1 MTEIIEAE
9 LVADDP
15 PTPSWRIVRPLGSY
29 QLYGLAWVND
39 DSVWLRQLSRLPYP
53 AATHGATLLAV
64 DRIRGYLLLVN
75 PENNHAEIL
84 NPYNAEDFLDAQG
97 LCLWQETLWFCRAE
111 SVYVCQLPDF
121 TPQVFT
127 RLTYPV
133 HGVTVDAN
141 GVYVTCQKSG
151 YIHQLAHKTGDLI
164 RKIPQPGIGPENL
177 TLASN
182 YLWVCDQLEQT
193 VYQLD
198 ITTGKVQSAAL
209 TPFTNPT
216 AISLD
221 PEGNVW
227 LTYAGEEPYLRDNP
241 NNLNNP
247 LELDYRDYTY
257 IHPLVFQPNAADYY
271 TLSNGYLIE
280 MCYLE
285 EISPLDETYL
295 DNLEWRISLPVDT
308 LRQRLIKAEPLGTPY
323 QVETVGNHQVAVFH
337 FPELRSPEARLFGW
351 RAWVEV
357 RGIKYHLTPDD
368 VPRGESLSTEFAAK
382 YLTDDDDLAMDHPL
396 VQAAARE
403 AIGTETNILRQML
416 KIRNYVYDRLSYS
429 LTPMIDTPDVVLER
443 GVGSC
448 GEYVG
453 VLLALARLNGIA
465 CRTVGR
471 YKCPP
476 TPEQIGIPLTATYN
490 HVWLEFYVPGI
501 GWLPMESNPDD
512 VVERG
517 PYPTRFFMGLPWY
530 HIEMS
535 KGIPFETTNYRDK
548 GVRIGNLA
556 LNHVRFTIL
565 AELPPHSTS

>member
-1 MTEIIEAE
+1 MSEIIESE
-9 LVADDP
+9 LVVDHP

-29 QLYGLAWVND
+29 QLFGLAWVND
-39 DSVWLRQLSRLPYP
+39 DSAWLPQLSRLPYS
-53 AATHGATLLAV
+53 AATHGATLLAL
-64 DRIRGYLLLVN
+64 DRIRGYLLLIN
-75 PENNHAEIL
+75 PENDHAEIL
-84 NPYNAEDFLDAQG
+84 NPYHAEDFLDAQG
-97 LCLWQETLWFCRAE
+97 LCLWQETLWFCRDE

-133 HGVTVDAN
+133 HGVTVDAY
-141 GVYVTCQKSG
+141 GVYVACQKSG
-151 YIHQLAHKTGDLI
+151 YIHLLAHTTGDLI

-177 TLASN
+177 TLAN
-182 YLWVCDQLEQT
+182 NCLWVCDRLEQT

-198 ITTGKVQSAAL
+198 LAKGTVKAAAL
-209 TPFTNPT
+209 TPFANPT

-221 PEGNVW
+221 PEGKIW

-241 NNLNNP
+241 NNLDNP

-257 IHPLVFQPNAADYY
+257 IHPLVFQPHAADHY
-271 TLSNGYLIE
+271 TLSNGYLVE

-285 EISPLDETYL
+285 EISPLDETHL
-295 DNLEWRISLPVDT
+295 DNLEWRISLPVNT
-308 LRQRLIKAEPLGTPY
+308 LRQTLIKAEPLGTPY
-323 QVETVGNHQVAVFH
+323 RIERVGDQQVAVFQ

-368 VPRGESLSTEFAAK
+368 VPQGETLPAGFAEK
-382 YLTDDDDLAMDHPL
+382 YLVDDDQLAMDHPL
-396 VQAAARE
+396 VQAAAKE
-403 AIGTETNILRQML
+403 AIGTETNVLRQML
-416 KIRNYVYDRLSYS
+416 KIRNYVYDRLAYS
-429 LTPMIDTPDVVLER
+429 LTPMIDTPDVVLAR

-476 TPEQIGIPLTATYN
+476 FPEQIGIPLNAMYN
-490 HVWLEFYVPGI
+490 HVWLEFYIPGL

-530 HIEMS
+530 HIEMG

-565 AELPPHSTS
+565 SELPPQPTI